1 MMLSKLSQKNYF
13 SPQTLQIILVQSL
26 NSFSIQFWY
35 KNYIFFIFLVSSL
48 RKKRE
53 KMLNSN
59 NRETK
64 SRLTP
69 ISTTKMVNFS
79 VKMFH
84 LVREFNL
91 DVFSPLNLFK
101 NKI

>member
-1 MMLSKLSQKNYF
+1 
-13 SPQTLQIILVQSL
+13 
-26 NSFSIQFWY
+26 
-35 KNYIFFIFLVSSL
+35 
-48 RKKRE
+48 
-53 KMLNSN
+53 MLNSN